1 MNLKIKQSLRGG
13 TELKVLTLT
22 PSYPRF
28 MGDYHGRFIQGL
40 CLRLHGMGVDIKVLA
55 PRTRTMGQFYSPFP
69 IRRYPYL
76 PSPKMEMLAERTMKG
91 APLLHL
97 LQLPPYMASAHI
109 HMTAELTDIVHAHLA
124 IPFGLLG
131 SFNPRHTPLVVTC
144 HGSDCTLPFDRP
156 IFRPLVE
163 KTLHRADRVVAVS
176 KYVMDLAI
184 RLGAHPEKV
193 EVIYI
198 GVDTSLF
205 MPPRDRPSLKAA
217 AGLPE
222 HVPVIGVLG
231 RLVPEKRIG
240 DVLRAASR
248 VSRKSDIHVLVGG
261 DGPQRRH
268 LEALASKQGMDN
280 VSFLGA
286 VSDAA
291 RFHSLCDVFALAST
305 REGLSYSLQEA
316 MATGCVPVTVDGCGC
331 PEIVSAGDNGYLFKP
346 GNIEDL
352 AEKMLMAVENPW
364 LGLRARGTVEERF
377 DIDENSLRYV
387 ELYRQ
392 MTSSA

>member
-1 MNLKIKQSLRGG
+1 MIDIEKRRRILELWRSGHKKKAIAIAVNVSLPTVR
-13 TELKVLTLT
+13 K
-22 PSYPRF
+22 Y
-28 MGDYHGRFIQGL
+28 
-40 CLRLHGMGVDIKVLA
+40 
-55 PRTRTMGQFYSPFP
+55 
-69 IRRYPYL
+69 IR
-76 PSPKMEMLAERTMKG
+76 EAEAERTFDNKRLNATSPERFFEMQRSEMN
-91 APLLHL
+91 PIPIVIRDNSF
-97 LQLPPYMASAHI
+97 PPGTRCARAHI

-144 HGSDCTLPFDRP
+144 HGSDCTLPYDRP

-184 RLGAHPEKV
+184 RLGAPPEKV

-205 MPPRDRPSLKAA
+205 IPPRDRPSLKAA

-222 HVPVIGVLG
+222 DVPVIGVLG

-291 RFHSLCDVFALAST
+291 RFHSFCDVFALAST

-331 PEIVSAGDNGYLFKP
+331 PEIVSTGDNGYLFKP

-352 AEKMLMAVENPW
+352 AEKMLMAVEN
-364 LGLRARGTVEERF
+364 A
-377 DIDENSLRYV
+377 
-387 ELYRQ
+387 
-392 MTSSA
+392 